1 MKKQLRSVPCAVD
14 NKEDFPYQS
23 RIVWRAYGELS
34 WNEICANVVEQFGL
48 PGDRYITEVGIFDM
62 AFIFRDQQDLLLFK
76 LKWSEYE
83 F

>member
-1 MKKQLRSVPCAVD
+1 M
-14 NKEDFPYQS
+14 
-23 RIVWRAYGELS
+23 YGELS

-48 PGDRYITEVGIFDM
+48 PGDRYITEVGHFAEVGIFDM